1 MMGRGYPAVT
11 LWRQWSPRSAI
22 NDVMAGIIKAF
33 VFGALV
39 AGIGCLRGLQTKSG
53 ASAVGISTTRSVV
66 TSIFFIVVVDA
77 IFAVVYYA
85 IDF

>member
-1 MMGRGYPAVT
+1 M
-11 LWRQWSPRSAI
+11 L
-22 NDVMAGIIKAF
+22 AGIIKAF